1 MFESEFSKIR
11 SSYRGSISS
20 NSISSFLMR
29 GLSVA
34 WFSWV
39 VIVTVVKYSPE
50 YTTADTI
57 MHSIMSIQKLTL
69 YYWGQNRLANVL
81 SAIVSPISNPELNL
95 LAVLFISSASMYY
108 LIWLIAKTICRIH
121 DRDDS
126 SCAPLIFI
134 VISLIFITI
143 PRPFT
148 VSEIALGHIEYSM
161 SAALM
166 VSAYYNY
173 YTAKFS
179 VFSYSCLVFM
189 LAASLG
195 LNPSNLLLGL
205 HLSASIALYNRN
217 ISIKD
222 AAIVS
227 IVVMHFLIWHALS
240 KSLGATHYDYSIFNI
255 RYIDEGVNESAN
267 NIISALDLPVLFL
280 WGSIISLIFA
290 ILFSSLKKASIIG
303 CSVLLYSAFCATA
316 FIFLWMLLF
325 SCSEWVRNS
334 HYSWR
339 YYTYV
344 FFSLLFIIG
353 CLIFVLFNRFSSRS
367 RLISAGILLFTGIIY
382 TNTKYISV
390 LKYDVFSL
398 ANSISSSD
406 GGLYAGDYFLVWPSV
421 YRDLI
426 NQREAYGLCFRAE
439 SNGDAV
445 RDYYR
450 KKIVSNDFVEI
461 KCLNDTFENCR
472 NQINSILGVNYLV
485 ETSYVNQ
492 KLNIIK
498 ISDSPQTIKFSGE
511 ELSGLPSIT
520 GRQKGKLRV
529 SDGKEGFILFGPFV
543 PIRKGKYNLTVYG
556 ESKFQGNSYI
566 DIASSR
572 GGVVHEKIPIGRS
585 SQGKLVDGYV
595 FSIND
600 NVNDLEVRVWVDSSA
615 AVSVSGYALSRI
627 QINNHNETNQ
637 SIQ

>member
-1 MFESEFSKIR
+1 MLERECSKK
-11 SSYRGSISS
+11 ISS
-20 NSISSFLMR
+20 NRGSVSSKSMSSCWMR
-29 GLSVA
+29 GLSLA

-57 MHSIMSIQKLTL
+57 MHSIMSIQRLTF

-95 LAVLFISSASMYY
+95 LAVLFISSASIYY

-134 VISLIFITI
+134 VLSLMFIAVL
-143 PRPFT
+143 RPFT

-161 SAALM
+161 SAALL

-173 YTAKFS
+173 YTAKVS
-179 VFSYSCLVFM
+179 VFSYSCVAFM

-240 KSLGATHYDYSIFNI
+240 KSFGTTHYDYSIFNI
-255 RYIDEGVNESAN
+255 RYINEGVGEAAN

-303 CSVLLYSAFCATA
+303 CSVLLYSAFCASV

-344 FFSLLFIIG
+344 FFSVLFITGCFIFLLF
-353 CLIFVLFNRFSSRS
+353 NSFSIKL
-367 RLISAGILLFTGIIY
+367 RLISAAVMLFPGVIY
-382 TNTKYISV
+382 TNTNYIPVMKYN
-390 LKYDVFSL
+390 VFSL

-426 NQREAYGLCFRAE
+426 NQRESYGLSFRAE

-450 KKIVSNDFVEI
+450 KKLESDDFVEI

-472 NQINSILGVNYLV
+472 NQINSILGVNYIA
-485 ETSYVNQ
+485 ETIYVNRE
-492 KLNIIK
+492 LNIIK
-498 ISDSPQTIKFSGE
+498 VSDSAQTIKYAGE

-556 ESKFQGNSYI
+556 ESQFKGSSYI

-585 SQGKLVDGYV
+585 SQGKLVDGKV
-595 FSIND
+595 FSINV
-600 NVNDLEVRVWVDSSA
+600 NVKDLEVRVWVDSSA
-615 AVSVSGYALSRI
+615 EVSVSGYALSRI
-627 QINNHNETNQ
+627 QTNNHTETNQ